1 MVFFKI
7 SLILARKW
15 KHMTQMS
22 TQPFWHKQNLKTSV
36 FWDTLMRTLA
46 LVAVG
51 RSWRGETGLAAGVEP
66 EWLDW
71 RGAPEK
77 VIACTAQSA

>member
-1 MVFFKI
+1 MIACDVSPVAMFFFLHQDFPNADLGI
-7 SLILARKW
+7 GNGLR
-15 KHMTQMS
+15 
-22 TQPFWHKQNLKTSV
+22 
-36 FWDTLMRTLA
+36 MRTLA

-71 RGAPEK
+71 RGTPEK